1 MQRRKCTIFVR
12 DDQEAEM
19 LRSDLAAAPD
29 GISVRQIHGLN
40 LVSHSGTLDLEFSFH
55 RVGAVALRWFWRVLS
70 RAGDRLL
77 LADSRL
83 DSEAKLA
90 TWLGFN
96 PSTAGFSLLLLYIP
110 NFRNLRDC
118 ELRFAPAGS
127 FRSHALIGQNGTG
140 KSNLIEALITIFRD
154 VDLNRDATLD
164 YTLEYEIRGRVV
176 RLQAEATKQRRPF
189 VWVDGESESQGY
201 LLKNRELLPSHV
213 FAYYSGRNERI
224 EALFQEH
231 QRRFN
236 QRQEITTD
244 EVLPEQLLNQF
255 AATDADIRAIEEVRL
270 RREARLKQAGDDRLR
285 RLFYCRGGHSQ
296 LVLLACLL
304 SDDPVFQKVLKNLH
318 IEALESALFVLKEP
332 HRLREKRRSGRFDES
347 ELNEGDPRFWYARGN
362 VVSEF
367 LDKLWQVA
375 WAPIEQ
381 EATRQI
387 DFRGRTEKQRQLY
400 LYVPSQVKLRQL
412 GELVGGTDS
421 FFRYAEGAYIGDLIE
436 EVRITV
442 KKRDEHGGA
451 MSFTQLSEGELQ
463 MLTVLGL
470 MRITRADHCLFLL
483 DEPDTHLNPIW
494 KLRYFDDIEGALNS
508 ELGQVAQNQSQIV
521 ITTHDPMMIGS
532 LKREQVH
539 ILRRKGQKSVIQSP
553 DQHPQ
558 GLGVTGLLKSELFG
572 LSSTLDVET
581 ERRLFRRNE
590 LLVQQPRTAEEDA
603 ELTRLSSELAD
614 LGFSTADFR
623 DPDYAL
629 FVRKMAQHRKFRKPT
644 LSPEEQAE
652 QDRIADEIIEEI
664 LRGDD
669 EDTLRENFMECLS
682 IDWRTASILVREGFS
697 TIEEIA
703 YPPSSRRLALIPE
716 FDIRIILKLRFRAHD
731 ALTQAPST
739 ESDRYAIKRELERS
753 SREDDE
759 SSGLAST

>member
-1 MQRRKCTIFVR
+1 MQ
-12 DDQEAEM
+12 
-19 LRSDLAAAPD
+19 LRHLA
-29 GISVRQIHGLN
+29 
-40 LVSHSGTLDLEFSFH
+40 
-55 RVGAVALRWFWRVLS
+55 
-70 RAGDRLL
+70 
-77 LADSRL
+77 
-83 DSEAKLA
+83 
-90 TWLGFN
+90 
-96 PSTAGFSLLLLYIP
+96 IP
-110 NFRNLRDC
+110 QFRNLRGVAIDFAT
-118 ELRFAPAGS
+118 ELEPTPDSGS
-127 FRSHALIGQNGTG
+127 ALTARAIRSHALIGQNGVG

-154 VDLNRDATLD
+154 VDLDRDAALD
-164 YTLEYEIRGRVV
+164 YTLEYEIRGHTVK
-176 RLQAEATKQRRPF
+176 LQANTAKQKRPF
-189 VWVDGESESQGY
+189 VWVDGKAETQGH

-255 AATDADIRAIEEVRL
+255 SASDADIRALDEVRR

-304 SDDPVFQKVLKNLH
+304 SDDPVFKKVLKNLH

-332 HRLREKRRSGRFDES
+332 HRLREKRRGGRFDEN

-381 EATRQI
+381 EATQQI
-387 DFRGRTEKQRQLY
+387 DFRGRTEKQKQLY
-400 LYVPSQVKLRQL
+400 LYVPSPDKLKQL

-451 MSFTQLSEGELQ
+451 VSFTQLSEGELQ
-463 MLTVLGL
+463 ILTVLGL
-470 MRITRADHCLFLL
+470 MRITREDHCLFLL

-494 KLRYFDDIEGALNS
+494 KLRYFDDIEGVLGS
-508 ELGQVAQNQSQIV
+508 ESGQLAQGQSQIL
-521 ITTHDPMMIGS
+521 ITTHDPMMVGS
-532 LKREQVH
+532 LRREQVH
-539 ILRRKGQKSVIQSP
+539 ILRRQGQTTVVDTP
-553 DQHPQ
+553 DVHPQ
-558 GLGVTGLLKSELFG
+558 GMGVTGLLKSELFG
-572 LSSTLDVET
+572 LTSTLDIET

-590 LLVQQPRTAEEDA
+590 LFVATPRTAEEDA
-603 ELTRLSSELAD
+603 ELTRLSAELAD

-629 FVRKMAQHRKFRKPT
+629 FVRKMAEHRKFRKPSLT
-644 LSPEEQAE
+644 PEEQAE
-652 QDRIADEIIEEI
+652 QNRIADGIIDEI
-664 LRGDD
+664 LR
-669 EDTLRENFMECLS
+669 EDT
-682 IDWRTASILVREGFS
+682 G
-697 TIEEIA
+697 
-703 YPPSSRRLALIPE
+703 
-716 FDIRIILKLRFRAHD
+716 K
-731 ALTQAPST
+731 
-739 ESDRYAIKRELERS
+739 
-753 SREDDE
+753 
-759 SSGLAST
+759 

>member
-1 MQRRKCTIFVR
+1 MQ
-12 DDQEAEM
+12 
-19 LRSDLAAAPD
+19 LRHLALPC
-29 GISVRQIHGLN
+29 
-40 LVSHSGTLDLEFSFH
+40 
-55 RVGAVALRWFWRVLS
+55 
-70 RAGDRLL
+70 
-77 LADSRL
+77 
-83 DSEAKLA
+83 
-90 TWLGFN
+90 
-96 PSTAGFSLLLLYIP
+96 
-110 NFRNLRDC
+110 FRNLRGAVID
-118 ELRFAPAGS
+118 FATHLSPMPRVVVDGALKRI
-127 FRSHALIGQNGTG
+127 RSHALIGQNGIG

-154 VDLNRDATLD
+154 VDLDRDAALD
-164 YTLEYEIRGRVV
+164 YTLEYEIRGHTV
-176 RLQAEATKQRRPF
+176 RIEADTAKQRRPF
-189 VWVDGESESQGY
+189 VWVDGKSESQGY

-244 EVLPEQLLNQF
+244 EVLSEHLLDNF
-255 AATDADIRAIEEVRL
+255 TASEADIRMLEDAK
-270 RREARLKQAGDDRLR
+270 RRRDARMKQAGDDRLR

-318 IEALESALFVLKEP
+318 IESLESALFVLKEP
-332 HRLREKRRSGRFDES
+332 HRLREKRRGGKFDET

-381 EATRQI
+381 EATKQI

-400 LYVPSQVKLRQL
+400 LFVPSNDKLKQL

-421 FFRYAEGAYIGDLIE
+421 FFRYAEGAYIGDLID

-442 KKRDEHGGA
+442 KKSDEHGGKV
-451 MSFTQLSEGELQ
+451 SFTQLSEGELQ

-470 MRITRADHCLFLL
+470 MRITREDHCLFLL

-494 KLRYFDDIEGALNS
+494 KLRYFDDIEGVLTS
-508 ELGQVAQNQSQIV
+508 EDASLAQGESQIL
-521 ITTHDPMMIGS
+521 ITTHDPMMVGS

-539 ILRRKGQKSVIQSP
+539 ILRRDGNRTVVDTP
-553 DQHPQ
+553 DEHPQ
-558 GLGVTGLLKSELFG
+558 GMGVTGLLKSELFG
-572 LSSTLDVET
+572 LSSTLDIET

-590 LLVQQPRTAEEDA
+590 LFVKTPRASEEEA
-603 ELTRLSSELAD
+603 ELSRLSAELAD

-629 FVRKMAQHRKFRKPT
+629 FVRKMAQHRRFRKPVLT
-644 LSPEEQAE
+644 PEEQAD
-652 QDRIADEIIEEI
+652 QDAIADSIIDEI
-664 LRGDD
+664 LR
-669 EDTLRENFMECLS
+669 E
-682 IDWRTASILVREGFS
+682 EGG
-697 TIEEIA
+697 
-703 YPPSSRRLALIPE
+703 
-716 FDIRIILKLRFRAHD
+716 K
-731 ALTQAPST
+731 
-739 ESDRYAIKRELERS
+739 
-753 SREDDE
+753 
-759 SSGLAST
+759 

>member
-1 MQRRKCTIFVR
+1 MQ
-12 DDQEAEM
+12 
-19 LRSDLAAAPD
+19 LRHLA
-29 GISVRQIHGLN
+29 
-40 LVSHSGTLDLEFSFH
+40 
-55 RVGAVALRWFWRVLS
+55 
-70 RAGDRLL
+70 
-77 LADSRL
+77 
-83 DSEAKLA
+83 
-90 TWLGFN
+90 
-96 PSTAGFSLLLLYIP
+96 IP
-110 NFRNLRDC
+110 HFRNLRDVVID
-118 ELRFAPAGS
+118 FATQLSPVPGAAADAVPKS
-127 FRSHALIGQNGTG
+127 IRSHALIGQNGTG

-154 VDLNRDATLD
+154 VDLDRDAALD
-164 YTLEYEIRGRVV
+164 YTLEYEIRGRTVS
-176 RLQAEATKQRRPF
+176 LQADTAKQKRPF
-189 VWVDGESESQGY
+189 VWVDGKSETQGH
-201 LLKNRELLPSHV
+201 LLKNRELLPSHI

-244 EVLPEQLLNQF
+244 EVLPEQLLENF
-255 AATDADIRAIEEVRL
+255 TASEADIRALEEAKR

-318 IEALESALFVLKEP
+318 IESLESALFVLKEP
-332 HRLREKRRSGRFDES
+332 HRLREKRRGGKFDEN

-387 DFRGRTEKQRQLY
+387 DFRGRTEKQKQLY
-400 LYVPSQVKLRQL
+400 LFVPSHAKLKQL

-421 FFRYAEGAYIGDLIE
+421 FFRYAEGAYIGDLID

-442 KKRDEHGGA
+442 KKRDEHGGKV
-451 MSFTQLSEGELQ
+451 SFTQLSEGELQ

-470 MRITRADHCLFLL
+470 MRITREDHCLFLL

-494 KLRYFDDIEGALNS
+494 KLRYFDDIEGVLSAD
-508 ELGQVAQNQSQIV
+508 EGKQVQGGSQIL
-521 ITTHDPMMIGS
+521 ITTHDPMMVGS

-539 ILRRKGQKSVIQSP
+539 ILRRQGQRTVVEVP
-553 DQHPQ
+553 DEHPQ
-558 GLGVTGLLKSELFG
+558 GMGVTGLLKSDLFG
-572 LSSTLDVET
+572 LSSTLDTET

-590 LLVQQPRTAEEDA
+590 LFVKSPRTAEEDA
-603 ELTRLSSELAD
+603 ELSRLSAELAD

-629 FVRKMAQHRKFRKPT
+629 FVRKMVQHRKFRKPT
-644 LSPEEQAE
+644 LTPEEQAE
-652 QDRIADEIIEEI
+652 QDRIADDIIGEI
-664 LRGDD
+664 LR
-669 EDTLRENFMECLS
+669 E
-682 IDWRTASILVREGFS
+682 EGG
-697 TIEEIA
+697 E
-703 YPPSSRRLALIPE
+703 
-716 FDIRIILKLRFRAHD
+716 
-731 ALTQAPST
+731 
-739 ESDRYAIKRELERS
+739 
-753 SREDDE
+753 
-759 SSGLAST
+759 